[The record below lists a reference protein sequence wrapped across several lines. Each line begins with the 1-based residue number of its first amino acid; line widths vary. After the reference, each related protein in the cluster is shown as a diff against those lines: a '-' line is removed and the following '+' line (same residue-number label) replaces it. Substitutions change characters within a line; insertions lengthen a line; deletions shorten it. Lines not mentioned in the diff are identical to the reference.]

1 MEFAQNGVCA
11 VIAAFRP
18 RVEDLGNLAEVRPQV
33 QDLVVVDNGSA
44 EETLKLLRTA
54 SHVLNFVL
62 IENGENLGIGAALNI
77 GVRWAES
84 NGSRWVALFDQ
95 DSSVTDGFIAK
106 MLADFEYF
114 RTQRNIM
121 LLIPRY
127 KDPQSGVERVC
138 GLAEDGGPFVTIT
151 SGSLLPVTAFEACGY
166 FNEDLFIY
174 TVDDEYSLRLRSQ
187 GYSIALS
194 PHAVLLHASGAPSCY
209 RIFGKLWFQTTNYKP
224 GVRYYISRNRIWM
237 SLRYGARYP
246 RWARGALRASLIDL
260 CRLAI
265 AEDYRWAK
273 VKMVF
278 LGFRD
283 GMLGRMGKTVTL

>member
-11 VIAAFRP
+11 VIVAFRP

-33 QDLVVVDNGSA
+33 QDLVVVDNGSP
-44 EETLKLLRTA
+44 EETLQSLRSA
-54 SHVLNFVL
+54 SRVLKFVL
-62 IENGENLGIGAALNI
+62 IENGDNLGIGAALNI
-77 GVRWAES
+77 GVRWAQS
-84 NGSRWVALFDQ
+84 NGSHWVALFDQ
-95 DSSVTDGFIAK
+95 DSTVTDGFVAQ
-106 MLADFEYF
+106 MLIDFEYF
-114 RTQRNIM
+114 QGQRNIM

-127 KDPQSGVERVC
+127 KDPQSGVERIC
-138 GLAEDGGPFVTIT
+138 GLAEDGGPFVTVT
-151 SGSLLPVTAFEACGY
+151 SGSLLPVAAFESCGY

-194 PHAVLLHASGAPSCY
+194 PRAVLLHASGSPSCF
-209 RIFGKLWFQTTNYKP
+209 RIFGKPWFRTTNYKP

-237 SLRYGARYP
+237 SLRYGVRYP
-246 RWARGALRASLIDL
+246 RWARGALRASVVDL

-273 VKMVF
+273 VKMIF

-283 GMLGRMGKTVTL
+283 GMLGRMGKTITL